1 MQGIGCVIYS
11 AMLYLICKSVRKVEL
26 TDMVKNALLKLVNGC
41 IILIVECIVCILG
54 LVSGLLGVFAGYISA
69 LIVVIGFSSALI
81 GAGSMVEICMLFI
94 LAAMILML
102 PVMLQYCISSMIQV
116 GASMTGYIRSLQS

>member
-1 MQGIGCVIYS
+1 
-11 AMLYLICKSVRKVEL
+11 
-26 TDMVKNALLKLVNGC
+26 MVKNALLKLVNGC

-69 LIVVIGFSSALI
+69 LIAVIGFISALI

-102 PVMLQYCISSMIQV
+102 PVLLQYCISSMIQV